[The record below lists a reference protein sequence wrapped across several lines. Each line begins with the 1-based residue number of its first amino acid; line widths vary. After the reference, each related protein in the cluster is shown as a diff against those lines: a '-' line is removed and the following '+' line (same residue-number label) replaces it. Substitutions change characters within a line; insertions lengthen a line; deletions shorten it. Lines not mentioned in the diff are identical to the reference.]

1 MTIIDSDVAPLKGI
15 AALPRDNGEIVF
27 NEPWEATA
35 FGVAMTLTN
44 QGSFPWESF
53 RQQLIKAIEASNGCE
68 AYYESWSKA
77 LHASV
82 INARLLRE
90 DEIEERASE
99 LRHPH

>member
-1 MTIIDSDVAPLKGI
+1 MTSVDLGTVPLDGI
-15 AALPRDNGEIVF
+15 AAIPRDNGEIIF

-35 FGVAMTLTN
+35 FGVAVTLTN
-44 QGSFPWESF
+44 QGSFTWESF

-82 INARLLRE
+82 INARLLHE
-90 DEIEERASE
+90 DEIEELASE

>member
-1 MTIIDSDVAPLKGI
+1 MIRSDLGIVPLDGI
-15 AALPRDNGEIVF
+15 AAIPRDNGEIIF

-35 FGVAMTLTN
+35 FGVAVTLTN
-44 QGSFPWESF
+44 QGSFTWESF

-82 INARLLRE
+82 INARLLPE
-90 DEIEERASE
+90 DEIEELAAE